1 MSPENSDNEG
11 VLDVNQIVMFGN
23 AGPDVLKLSQ
33 IYDPDN
39 DAFVL
44 TEDEEVQYL
53 HTEEGETPKMKSYYT
68 RLYRDGVVRF
78 YKVENV
84 TEYDNP
90 SLNQWY
96 EVKEGYNANI
106 DGKYVPA
113 VQSLV
118 VVDYDTE
125 AWETRT
131 VLVVVAVDPVTL
143 QPSLKP
149 INVGVL
155 QETDYRATSYGNDK
169 LMLFM
174 DTVNG
179 QKRLVPDRKLML
191 YGTGNFVYKLLKANG
206 EVFST
211 NINSEDAK
219 GLHGD
224 EYIRFITKTNA
235 HSVELTKAN
244 ISEYAGC
251 SFTYTSNGRTITID
265 SLPEEISTEEF
276 EELFGAGTAEEGI
289 KGQVGLKRNFYANP
303 CRARFGTTIA
313 DGEVVTIEVYEYNY
327 YRYNPIQFTDADTEE
342 FLRRRSSLYLRDE
355 NGEYYLVDPSAQLNE
370 TLTYYYVVNLTDEE
384 AFDDDGSLVDDVK
397 YAERMIMSAS
407 LTAREQK
414 KFFYTE
420 TQSSKIIKRLEVD
433 YPDKT
438 AEGYFKLGVGSTVAK
453 MLEDVTI
460 SVIYDDGT
468 RRVISKDDP
477 NLKIYGDVDVN
488 TNYAGS
494 QYPLVFKLFPL
505 GPDRDLT
512 TQYREAGFISTTV
525 TVVIANSD
533 PDLAVRAIS
542 LIPVWNNDASAY
554 QLRFATYLYTGESPK
569 ITDQNGWTILD
580 PTLNKVPILD
590 TTLNKVIHRVI
601 LRQPSFKD
609 DLGQITESVSPG
621 STFGKVQHATVTQY
635 VTSNAVIPT
644 TSAVF
649 AQDISFSLQNMVTRT
664 SDVKWL
670 IGRGITGE
678 QAYAAQEL
686 PYGSVA
692 GGARPYIFYDPYPED
707 SNEIRS
713 EPFRVSGAFDKTKA
727 FLEYFYHRA
736 LKLPSIEGETQSKD
750 TPTHFRVRGLTDGI
764 WYRSLNS
771 QKALEGIE
779 YYDTDGNKVAI
790 LPGAPTSG
798 LVTKVQ
804 EDVRY
809 FTLTNGKYTEL
820 PDSEVLSLLGVA
832 GTIIR
837 NPDDVY
843 VRYEGEIASDYISI
857 GEDADSDHLLPFNIP
872 DAKTSTEEVGGTIPV
887 ITGTG
892 GSTEIAG
899 TVVVEFA
906 RKRAGSDNDY
916 DHLYG
921 VPVEV
926 RYPFVPTQDTRYADT
941 GKKYY
946 KWSSDS
952 KRFRTINDDPSF
964 IPNGP
969 VTKEY
974 QVYEKR
980 SESILT
986 VTP

>member
-1 MSPENSDNEG
+1 MSPEISDEM
-11 VLDVNQIVMFGN
+11 LDVNQIVMFGN

-53 HTEEGETPKMKSYYT
+53 EAEEGQPRPMKAYYT
-68 RLYRDGVVRF
+68 RSYADGVVRF
-78 YKVENV
+78 TRVTNI
-84 TEYDNP
+84 TEYSNP

-96 EVKEGYNANI
+96 ETKAGYNASI

-118 VVDYDTE
+118 VVDYDTD
-125 AWETRT
+125 AWEKRT
-131 VLVVVAVDPVTL
+131 ILVVVAVDPVTL

-174 DTVNG
+174 DSVNG
-179 QKRLVPDRKLML
+179 HQRLVPDRKLML

-211 NINSEDAK
+211 NINPEDAK
-219 GLHGD
+219 GLNGD
-224 EYIRFITKTNA
+224 EYIRFTTKTNA
-235 HSVELTKAN
+235 YSVKLTPAN
-244 ISEYAGC
+244 ISGYAGC
-251 SFTYTSNGRTITID
+251 SFTYTTSNGRTITID
-265 SLPEEISTEEF
+265 SLPEKISEAEF
-276 EELFGAGTAEEGI
+276 NTLFGADTATNGI
-289 KGQVGLKRNFYANP
+289 EGQVGLKRNFYANP
-303 CRARFGTTIA
+303 CRARLGTYIA
-313 DGEVVTIEVYEYNY
+313 DGEVVTIEVYEYSY
-327 YRYNPIQFTDADTEE
+327 YKYVSIRFDDNQTEE

-355 NGEYYLVDPSAQLNE
+355 KGEYYLVDPSA
-370 TLTYYYVVNLTDEE
+370 TLDPERTYYYVVNLTDKE
-384 AFDDDGSLVDDVK
+384 ALAARGSLADDVK

-453 MLEDVTI
+453 MLENVTI

-468 RRVISKDDP
+468 RRVISTKDP

-488 TNYAGS
+488 TTYAGS
-494 QYPLVFKLFPL
+494 TYPLVFKLFPL
-505 GPDRDLT
+505 GPNRDLT

-525 TVVIANSD
+525 TVLIANSD

-554 QLRFATYLYTGESPK
+554 QLRFATYLYTGEAPK
-569 ITDQNGWTILD
+569 ITDHNGWTIIDPSLNPVPDPLD
-580 PTLNKVPILD
+580 KVS
-590 TTLNKVIHRVI
+590 HRVV

-635 VTSNAVIPT
+635 VTSNAGIPT

-692 GGARPYIFYDPYPED
+692 GGARPYIFYNPYPENQEEAD
-707 SNEIRS
+707 KVSKDG
-713 EPFRVSGAFDKTKA
+713 PFRVSKAFQDTRA
-727 FLEYFYHRA
+727 FLEYFYNRA
-736 LKLPSIEGETQSKD
+736 LKLPSIDGETQSKD

-764 WYRSLNS
+764 WYRNLNS

-809 FTLTNGKYTEL
+809 FALENEEYIEL
-820 PDSEVLSLLGVA
+820 DDSEVQRRLGPP

-837 NPDDVY
+837 NPETVY
-843 VRYEGEIASDYISI
+843 VRYEGEIASDYIAI
-857 GEDADSDHLLPFNIP
+857 GKDDDAAHLSYFNIP
-872 DAKTSTEEVGGTIPV
+872 DAKTSTEEIGGTIPV

-926 RYPFVPTQDTRYADT
+926 RYPFVPTQDTKYAYT

-946 KWSSDS
+946 KWSNDS
-952 KRFRTINDDPSF
+952 KRFITIDF
-964 IPNGP
+964 TPNGP
-969 VTKEY
+969 VTKEF

-980 SESILT
+980 SESVLT